1 MAPMILGKSRSEKA
15 KAEHKIKPENAKN
28 TVIGRTCGV
37 REAGVVRVDLTL
49 SVPQMFRLQPLN
61 QLI

>member
-1 MAPMILGKSRSEKA
+1 VEKVA
-15 KAEHKIKPENAKN
+15 RRRRRQSNKIKPENAKN
-28 TVIGRTCGV
+28 TVIGRTCGA

-61 QLI
+61 QLV